1 MDKRKFM
8 ENRDLFDCLMELPIL
23 NVFNPFYKRY
33 REQLLY
39 LFFGLMTT
47 VVSIG
52 SFAIIAMTGIPV
64 LINNIISWILSV
76 LFAYITNRTWV
87 FNSKS
92 EDIVKE
98 LSSFAGGRLLTL
110 AIEEAILL
118 IFVTLLNLN
127 ALAVKIVAQIIVIL
141 LNYIISKLFVFK
153 EVKES

>member
-1 MDKRKFM
+1 M

-118 IFVTLLNLN
+118 VFVTLLNFN